1 VWPGILRL
9 VQVIAG
15 LAAANLI
22 PGRPPL
28 TASSALPGR
37 SDNKIGQ
44 QNGRKIKRLRRF
56 ETGLLI
62 LRVACRRYHRVIVL
76 GMMAEQPMRC
86 IVNGSAGLASTSGAP
101 GGRPGRVAT
110 GGSGMRSS
118 DPFSAPVV
126 RSLSVRVV
134 VDSVFDQFMPK
145 ATHPF
150 VAIEHV
156 GRIRSNLNSTLAGEW
171 GLSLHL
177 ASKSAAATGHYL
189 LDFGYTPEVL
199 IRNFTLLGIEPERLD
214 GLILSH
220 GHRDHY
226 GGLAGF
232 VAHYR
237 DRMRAD
243 LRLFAGGKE
252 TFREKW
258 VGAREEEPASWGAL
272 DQAALAA
279 ARVET
284 VCCDQAHALAGP
296 FTTGNIARQ
305 SFETVLPNTLV
316 EPTPADHFTDA
327 ERRGRLVPDKHPD
340 EHATCYVVEGRG
352 LVVISSCSHC
362 GIINA
367 IRTAMAVSGVDKLHA
382 VLGGF
387 HLGVA
392 PPDYVEH
399 TIAELKALRPD
410 VVIPMHCTGRAFIAR
425 MRAEMP
431 GQLVDWNTGSR
442 FTFGV

>member
-1 VWPGILRL
+1 M
-9 VQVIAG
+9 
-15 LAAANLI
+15 
-22 PGRPPL
+22 
-28 TASSALPGR
+28 SS
-37 SDNKIGQ
+37 
-44 QNGRKIKRLRRF
+44 
-56 ETGLLI
+56 
-62 LRVACRRYHRVIVL
+62 
-76 GMMAEQPMRC
+76 
-86 IVNGSAGLASTSGAP
+86 VN
-101 GGRPGRVAT
+101 
-110 GGSGMRSS
+110 
-118 DPFSAPVV
+118 PFKAPVV
-126 RSLSVRVV
+126 QSLSVRVV

-145 ATHPF
+145 ATHPM

-156 GRIRSNLNSTLAGEW
+156 GRIRNNLNSTLAGEW

-177 ASKSAAATGHYL
+177 ESKSSAGTGQYL

-199 IRNFTLLGIEPERLD
+199 VRNFTLLGIEPEQLN

-226 GGLAGF
+226 GGLVGF
-232 VAHYR
+232 VGHYR
-237 DRMRAD
+237 DRMRDD

-258 VGAREEEPASWGAL
+258 VGSRDEAPASWGAL
-272 DQAALAA
+272 DRVALEA

-284 VCCDQAHALAGP
+284 VCCDHAHALAGP

-305 SFETVLPNTLV
+305 SFEKVLPNTLV
-316 EPTPADHFTDA
+316 EPTPADHFADD

-362 GIINA
+362 GVINA
-367 IRTAMAVSGVDKLHA
+367 IRTGMAVSGVDKLHA
-382 VLGGF
+382 VVGGF

-399 TIAELKALRPD
+399 TIAELKGLAPD
-410 VVIPMHCTGRAFIAR
+410 VIIPMHCTGRNFIAR
-425 MRAEMP
+425 VRAEMP
-431 GQLVDWNTGSR
+431 EQLVDWNTGSR

>member
-1 VWPGILRL
+1 MP
-9 VQVIAG
+9 
-15 LAAANLI
+15 
-22 PGRPPL
+22 
-28 TASSALPGR
+28 SA
-37 SDNKIGQ
+37 
-44 QNGRKIKRLRRF
+44 
-56 ETGLLI
+56 
-62 LRVACRRYHRVIVL
+62 
-76 GMMAEQPMRC
+76 
-86 IVNGSAGLASTSGAP
+86 
-101 GGRPGRVAT
+101 
-110 GGSGMRSS
+110 
-118 DPFSAPVV
+118 DPFTAPVV
-126 RSLSVRVV
+126 QSLSVRVV

-145 ATHPF
+145 ATHPL

-177 ASKSAAATGHYL
+177 KSKSAAGTGQYL

-199 IRNFTLLGIEPERLD
+199 VRNFTLLGVEPERLD

-226 GGLAGF
+226 GGLTGF
-232 VAHYR
+232 VAQFRNLMR
-237 DRMRAD
+237 DD

-258 VGAREEEPASWGAL
+258 VGSRDEEPASWGAV
-272 DQAALAA
+272 DRVALEA
-279 ARVET
+279 ARIET
-284 VCCDQAHALAGP
+284 VCCDYPHALAGP
-296 FTTGNIARQ
+296 FTTGNIARR
-305 SFETVLPNTLV
+305 SFEKVLPNTLV
-316 EPTPADHFTDA
+316 EPTPADHFTED

-340 EHATCYVVEGRG
+340 EHATCFIVEGRG

-362 GIINA
+362 GVINA
-367 IRTAMAVSGVDKLHA
+367 IKTAISVSGVDKLHA

-399 TIAELKALRPD
+399 TIAELKAMKPD
-410 VVIPMHCTGRAFIAR
+410 VVIPMHCTGRAFIAK
-425 MRAEMP
+425 MREEMP

>member
-1 VWPGILRL
+1 
-9 VQVIAG
+9 
-15 LAAANLI
+15 
-22 PGRPPL
+22 
-28 TASSALPGR
+28 
-37 SDNKIGQ
+37 
-44 QNGRKIKRLRRF
+44 
-56 ETGLLI
+56 
-62 LRVACRRYHRVIVL
+62 
-76 GMMAEQPMRC
+76 
-86 IVNGSAGLASTSGAP
+86 
-101 GGRPGRVAT
+101 
-110 GGSGMRSS
+110 MRSAY
-118 DPFSAPVV
+118 PFAAPVV
-126 RSLSVRVV
+126 ASLSVRVV

-145 ATHPF
+145 ATHPL

-177 ASKSAAATGHYL
+177 KSKSAAGTGQYL

-199 IRNFTLLGIEPERLD
+199 VRNFTLLAVEPERLD

-226 GGLAGF
+226 GGLTGF
-232 VAHYR
+232 VAQFR
-237 DRMRAD
+237 NRMRGD

-258 VGAREEEPASWGAL
+258 VGSRDEEPASWGAV
-272 DQAALAA
+272 DRVALEA
-279 ARVET
+279 ARIET
-284 VCCDQAHALAGP
+284 VCCDYPHALSGP
-296 FTTGNIARQ
+296 FTTGNIARR
-305 SFETVLPNTLV
+305 SFEKVLPNTLV
-316 EPTPADHFTDA
+316 EPTPADHFTED

-340 EHATCYVVEGRG
+340 EHATCFIVEGRG

-362 GIINA
+362 GVINA
-367 IRTAMAVSGVDKLHA
+367 IKTAISVSGVDKLHA

-399 TIAELKALRPD
+399 TVAELKAMRPD

-425 MRAEMP
+425 MREEMP

>member
-1 VWPGILRL
+1 MP
-9 VQVIAG
+9 
-15 LAAANLI
+15 
-22 PGRPPL
+22 
-28 TASSALPGR
+28 SA
-37 SDNKIGQ
+37 
-44 QNGRKIKRLRRF
+44 
-56 ETGLLI
+56 
-62 LRVACRRYHRVIVL
+62 
-76 GMMAEQPMRC
+76 
-86 IVNGSAGLASTSGAP
+86 
-101 GGRPGRVAT
+101 
-110 GGSGMRSS
+110 
-118 DPFSAPVV
+118 DPFTAPVV
-126 RSLSVRVV
+126 QSLSVRVV

-145 ATHPF
+145 ATHPL

-177 ASKSAAATGHYL
+177 ESKSAAGTGQYL

-199 IRNFTLLGIEPERLD
+199 VRNFTLLGVEPERLD

-226 GGLAGF
+226 GGLTGF
-232 VAHYR
+232 VAQFRNLMR
-237 DRMRAD
+237 DD

-258 VGAREEEPASWGAL
+258 VGSRDEEPASWGAV
-272 DQAALAA
+272 DRVALEA
-279 ARVET
+279 ARIET
-284 VCCDQAHALAGP
+284 VCCDYPHALAGP
-296 FTTGNIARQ
+296 FTTGNIARR
-305 SFETVLPNTLV
+305 SFEKVLPNTLV
-316 EPTPADHFTDA
+316 EPTPADHFTED

-340 EHATCYVVEGRG
+340 EHATCFIVEGRG

-362 GIINA
+362 GVINA
-367 IRTAMAVSGVDKLHA
+367 IKTAISVSGVDKLHA

-399 TIAELKALRPD
+399 TIAELKAMRPD
-410 VVIPMHCTGRAFIAR
+410 VVIPMHCTGRAFIAK
-425 MRAEMP
+425 MREEMP